1 MKLLEGKKAAED
13 ILKKIKKEAKEKNLK
28 LAVVLV
34 GGDPASLIFV
44 KEKEKV
50 CKRVGIGFEL
60 LKLPSEI
67 GQGDLEKEIKGL
79 AEREDVSGM
88 VVQLPLPEEINA
100 QEILDI
106 IPLGKDADVLSSR
119 SFAEFKAGGSQVVPP
134 VVGAVDHLLKEY
146 KIDLRNRKIVLV
158 GAGKLVGLPLAVWL
172 AQKNIGF
179 SVIDKSTENPELISK
194 QADVII
200 SGIGK
205 PGFIKSEMVKDGAI
219 VIDAG
224 SSLEKGKITGDV
236 DFKNVSEKASF
247 ITPVPGGIGPLTVA
261 CLLEN
266 LANLNRRNN

>member
-1 MKLLEGKKAAED
+1 
-13 ILKKIKKEAKEKNLK
+13 
-28 LAVVLV
+28 
-34 GGDPASLIFV
+34 
-44 KEKEKV
+44 
-50 CKRVGIGFEL
+50 VGIGFEL

-119 SFAEFKAGGSQVVPP
+119 AFAEFKAGGSQVVPP

-146 KIDLRNRKIVLV
+146 KIDLQGKKIVLV

-172 AQKNIGF
+172 AQKNIDF
-179 SVIDKSTENPELISK
+179 SVVDKSTKNPELILK

-200 SGIGK
+200 SGVGQ

-224 SSLEKGKITGDV
+224 SSLKKGKITGDV
-236 DFKNVSEKASF
+236 DFKNVSKKVSF

-261 CLLEN
+261 CLLEG
-266 LANLNRRNN
+266 LLKILQYK